1 MPPRERRDT
10 GTMVQE
16 YSPLL
21 IAVLICVVLTGTII
35 VYGLLMDWGPPP
47 PKQPTP
53 PPAPT
58 ATPGTPVTTGAPVPT
73 APRSFS
79 ISVTPGTAT
88 ARPGDTVRF
97 TLMVHPEG
105 GFAAPVE
112 VKVFATALG
121 GVFRDNHDL
130 GTVTPPY
137 PPLTYE
143 VVAPD
148 LPPLVS
154 TATVDAT
161 VTATGGGI
169 VRTERVQ
176 LVILR

>member
-1 MPPRERRDT
+1 
-10 GTMVQE
+10 MVRE

-21 IAVLICVVLTGTII
+21 IAILICVMLTGTAI
-35 VYGLLMDWGPPP
+35 VYALLMDGGAPPP
-47 PKQPTP
+47 EQPGP

-58 ATPGTPVTTGAPVPT
+58 GTPGTPVTTGTPVQVASRT
-73 APRSFS
+73 FS
-79 ISVTPGTAT
+79 ISVTPAAAT
-88 ARPGDTVRF
+88 ARPGDVVRF
-97 TLMVHPEG
+97 TLTVHPEG
-105 GFAAPVE
+105 GFAAPVQI
-112 VKVFATALG
+112 KVSATALG
-121 GVFRDNHDL
+121 GVFRNNRDL
-130 GTVTPPY
+130 GTVSPPY

-143 VVAPD
+143 IMAPD

-161 VTATGGGI
+161 VTATGGGT

>member
-1 MPPRERRDT
+1 MVRE
-10 GTMVQE
+10 
-16 YSPLL
+16 YPPLL
-21 IAVLICVVLTGTII
+21 IAVLICVMLTSTAF
-35 VYGLLMDWGPPP
+35 VYGLLMDGSAPPP
-47 PKQPTP
+47 GQPGP

-58 ATPGTPVTTGAPVPT
+58 ATPGTPVATGIPVQVT
-73 APRSFS
+73 SRSFS
-79 ISVTPGTAT
+79 ISVTPATAT
-88 ARPGDTVRF
+88 VRPGDTIRF

-105 GFAAPVE
+105 SFTGPIE
-112 VKVFATALG
+112 VRVSATALG

-137 PPLTYE
+137 PPLTYD

-169 VRTERVQ
+169 VRTEQVQ
-176 LVILR
+176 LVIRR

>member
-1 MPPRERRDT
+1 MA
-10 GTMVQE
+10 QE

-21 IAVLICVVLTGTII
+21 IAVLICVVLTGIII
-35 VYGLLMDWGPPP
+35 VYGLFMDRGAPP
-47 PKQPTP
+47 PKQPTLP
-53 PPAPT
+53 PPPT
-58 ATPGTPVTTGAPVPT
+58 GTPGTPVTTGAPVPT
-73 APRSFS
+73 APRSFF
-79 ISVTPGTAT
+79 INVTPGAAT

-97 TLMVHPEG
+97 TLVVHPEG

-112 VKVFATALG
+112 VKVSATALG

-130 GTVTPPY
+130 STVSPPY

-143 VVAPD
+143 ATAPS

-161 VTATGGGI
+161 VTATGGGT
-169 VRTERVQ
+169 VRTEKVQ
-176 LVILR
+176 LVIRR

>member
-1 MPPRERRDT
+1 MVRE
-10 GTMVQE
+10 
-16 YSPLL
+16 YPPLL
-21 IAVLICVVLTGTII
+21 IAVLICVMLTGTAIA
-35 VYGLLMDWGPPP
+35 YGLLMDGGAPPP
-47 PKQPTP
+47 GQPGP
-53 PPAPT
+53 LPAPT
-58 ATPGTPVTTGAPVPT
+58 ATPGTPVTTGAPVPV
-73 APRSFS
+73 AARSFS
-79 ISVTPGTAT
+79 ISVTPAAAT

-97 TLMVHPEG
+97 TLTVHPES
-105 GFAAPVE
+105 GFSAPVQI
-112 VKVFATALG
+112 KVSATALG

-161 VTATGGGI
+161 VTATGGGT
-169 VRTERVQ
+169 VRTEQVQ
-176 LVILR
+176 LVIRR